1 VNSVWIHINIEINI
15 ATDPEQFLS
24 KGDTKMSIIKYL
36 RKLWA
41 KDRPEPAVTY
51 IEEQPCPS
59 EAVTLETQP
68 SVEKPLHGL
77 DGEIDLSRH
86 ADLEM
91 YAKDVNVSRE
101 SIEQWISSGLLMPEE
116 LKMAE
121 KLLQLMRKH

>member
-1 VNSVWIHINIEINI
+1 M
-15 ATDPEQFLS
+15 A
-24 KGDTKMSIIKYL
+24 IITYL
-36 RKLWA
+36 RKLWV

-51 IEEQPCPS
+51 VEEEPSPS
-59 EAVTLETQP
+59 EAATLETQP
-68 SVEKPLHGL
+68 SVEKPLRTL
-77 DGEIDLSRH
+77 DGDIDLSRH

-91 YAKDVNVSRE
+91 YARDINISRE

>member
-1 VNSVWIHINIEINI
+1 MGP
-15 ATDPEQFLS
+15 DQFLS
-24 KGDTKMSIIKYL
+24 KGDTKMSIVTYL
-36 RKLWA
+36 RKLWV

-51 IEEQPCPS
+51 VEEEPSQS

-68 SVEKPLHGL
+68 AVEKPLREL

-86 ADLEM
+86 ADLEV
-91 YAKDVNVSRE
+91 YAKDINMSRE